1 MAVSEKDKQY
11 LTADQQKQIADL
23 QNAYAT
29 AQAAGDTAAMENA
42 HNQAKSIRK
51 SAGYSGG
58 TDGSGYV
65 PLSNTNG
72 GNNTYNNAQA
82 AQANSNNS
90 YQQLSGSDANL
101 SADLQAQIKALKEAY
116 AQAQAAGNTAGMEE
130 AHRKA
135 EEIRNNAGYTGGADG
150 SGNSLAL
157 GALGGMTADKV
168 AQWAQDYKNSNYGS
182 TGWDNGYSTA
192 MNLRSMANYIRQQMD
207 ANSKAWATAD
217 ASTRDYLHQQNE
229 ELAKILSEYN
239 GGAESTYNANLGRW
253 ETDNANLG
261 YGFNTG
267 QYNDRDWYKSAYGM
281 TDDQID
287 KYQNDTDRYYNFV
300 DQRVARNLND
310 ESSGYTGEYAQFV
323 NGPYAQL
330 LAGGTNGVNRDVY
343 TNVIGDGFGDE
354 ANYTQERDVNGN
366 VIAQAPALKNN
377 NYIED
382 YTRNLAAYAQNGV
395 IMPNALNGKY
405 SSGSSGNSVN
415 DVIPQS
421 RQNLYQ
427 SMEGSGPIYTD
438 SAKELYEKQVQ
449 GNIANGSSGSSGSSS
464 SWSSLLSGGSGGTDL
479 SDYLNQMYDAQLKS
493 QLAQLESAYA
503 ENLAE
508 LDQNQTKTDAAYD
521 EQKRQTQ
528 GNAERSA
535 ANWRELATAQGLNTG
550 AVGQAALAQNNQLQ
564 SNLNTLGAAQAQA
577 LADIES
583 QRTLLG
589 KQYQLQILQAQ
600 ADNDMNRAQ
609 LLYQEAVRQ
618 DELLQAQQQQY
629 MSLISDYLSSAL
641 SSGSSGSSGSS
652 KSSGGSSGSSG
663 SSSGLSWL
671 YDDSSSSN
679 SSSNSSS
686 GSGVSADRVN
696 AAARYVSQLI
706 SLNGY
711 GSRDGEYLAKALL
724 SNGYSAE
731 EASAALDRL
740 GIS

>member
-11 LTADQQKQIADL
+11 LSADQQKQIADL
-23 QNAYAT
+23 QNAYAA

-42 HNQAKSIRK
+42 HNQAESIRK

-82 AQANSNNS
+82 AQASSNNS

-116 AQAQAAGNTAGMEE
+116 AQAQAAGDTAGMEE

-135 EEIRNNAGYTGGADG
+135 EEIRNNAGYFGGADG
-150 SGNSLAL
+150 SGSSLAL

-207 ANSKAWATAD
+207 ANSKAWTTAD

-239 GGAESTYNANLGRW
+239 GGAESTYNASLGRW

-354 ANYTQERDVNGN
+354 ANYTQERDANGN
-366 VIAQAPALKNN
+366 VIAQAPELKNN

-395 IMPNALNGKY
+395 IMPNALNGKH

-415 DVIPQS
+415 DVIPQN

-449 GNIANGSSGSSGSSS
+449 ENLANGNSNSSGSS
-464 SWSSLLSGGSGGTDL
+464 SWSSLLSSGSSGNDL

-521 EQKRQTQ
+521 EQKRQAQ

-641 SSGSSGSSGSS
+641 SSGSSGSS
-652 KSSGGSSGSSG
+652 KSSSSSSG
-663 SSSGLSWL
+663 SSSSLSWL
-671 YDDSSSSN
+671 YGDTDSL
-679 SSSNSSS
+679 S
-686 GSGVSADRVN
+686 GDTLATDENVSDRVKSATN
-696 AAARYVSQLI
+696 LAA
-706 SLNGY
+706 SLVGLDEYGNFNG
-711 GSRDGEYLAKALL
+711 DYLAKILL
-724 SNGYSAE
+724 NNGYSAE
-731 EASAALDRL
+731 EAATALDRL
-740 GIS
+740 GIT